1 MVDVFV
7 RSIEGFL
14 MAESWTS
21 NQAQV
26 RVDEYF
32 TAPRQVQSRG
42 RKEILQE
49 LNLKSKKT
57 LAKFVSFAL
66 PKPRFDFST
75 NFVSSFHVN
84 FQRKFFF
91 LSDICSIDFI
101 FPAKNMGR
109 LKYACASFFFF
120 IARKCYF
127 SRRKN
132 KGAQNKHAP
141 IIFFFSSDI

>member
-1 MVDVFV
+1 MKFALINQYAELDIDTTWRIFASLLNLKRVMVDVFV

-57 LAKFVSFAL
+57 LATFVSFAL

-101 FPAKNMGR
+101 FPAKK
-109 LKYACASFFFF
+109 L
-120 IARKCYF
+120 RKI
-127 SRRKN
+127 R
-132 KGAQNKHAP
+132 GA
-141 IIFFFSSDI
+141 